1 MRVARA
7 YWVARGKKMAF
18 KFKFAAKITLA
29 VVYLMKANLW
39 GNVNTKMYG
48 FIAH

>member
-7 YWVARGKKMAF
+7 IWVARGKKMAF
-18 KFKFAAKITLA
+18 KFKFAAKITL
-29 VVYLMKANLW
+29 LMKANLW

-48 FIAH
+48 FISP